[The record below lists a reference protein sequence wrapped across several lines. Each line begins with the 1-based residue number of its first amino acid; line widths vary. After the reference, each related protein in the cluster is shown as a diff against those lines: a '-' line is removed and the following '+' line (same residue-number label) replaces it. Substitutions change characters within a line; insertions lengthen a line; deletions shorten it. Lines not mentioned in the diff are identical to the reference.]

1 MRHFFLIFYNCAGQD
16 FKSYFEAR
24 FFVIKYAL
32 EFRKELIYVSK
43 TADKWNLSLDMSN
56 GSSNATY

>member
-16 FKSYFEAR
+16 FKSYFKAR

-43 TADKWNLSLDMSN
+43 TADK
-56 GSSNATY
+56 